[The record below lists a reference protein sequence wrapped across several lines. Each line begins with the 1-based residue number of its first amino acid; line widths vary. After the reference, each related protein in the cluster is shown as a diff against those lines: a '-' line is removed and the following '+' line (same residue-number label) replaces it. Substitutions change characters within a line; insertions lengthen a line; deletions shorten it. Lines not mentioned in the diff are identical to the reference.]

1 MVRLSIVN
9 LHFPFGSVIVRA
21 DRQARPKSLLRNTK
35 REAILMIASV
45 RVMVPRVVPRNAGV
59 AARTIVTK
67 SERWTPA
74 VVREGKLLEQN
85 GGVQLSEVLPN
96 IESHWTKLSHEQQ
109 YSVYKQLEEIQRKDW
124 HDLTLNEQK
133 GAYFVAYGPYGPRKV
148 VSPPGSL
155 GKVILGTVLSV
166 GAGVGLF
173 ALMRSRGT
181 LFFADRLAPAAPKT
195 MTPEYKEQENQ
206 RAKELGINPIYGVAS
221 ENYKGKGFAA

>member
-1 MVRLSIVN
+1 
-9 LHFPFGSVIVRA
+9 
-21 DRQARPKSLLRNTK
+21 
-35 REAILMIASV
+35 MIASV

-109 YSVYKQLEEIQRKDW
+109 YSIYKQLEEIQRKDW

-155 GKVILGTVLSV
+155 GKVVIGTAMAV

-173 ALMRSRGT
+173 ALMRSR
-181 LFFADRLAPAAPKT
+181 APPAPKT
-195 MTPEYKEQENQ
+195 MTTEYKEQENQ
-206 RAKELGINPIYGVAS
+206 RAKELGINPIHGVAS
-221 ENYKGKGFAA
+221 ENYKGKGFIA